1 MTTVRGGVGRATLGL
16 LLAVAVVLL
25 AGCDG
30 ATGSAP
36 GSGLVQ
42 TEPGLTRVPVD
53 ERHEAPVA
61 EGEDLEGEP
70 LSTADFDD
78 KVVVINVWGSW
89 CAPCRKEAPAL
100 VEAQQET
107 EAVAQFVGINT
118 KDLDPAPARAFDRTF
133 KINYPSIFDPSG
145 AQLLKFTD
153 LPPGAIP
160 STLVIDREGR
170 VAARVIGPITKT
182 SLVQLVND
190 VAEGK

>member
-1 MTTVRGGVGRATLGL
+1 MTTMRGGVGRGVLGVLLAMAVL
-16 LLAVAVVLL
+16 LLAS
-25 AGCDG
+25 CDG

-42 TEPGLTRVPVD
+42 TDPGLTRVPVD
-53 ERHEAPVA
+53 QRHEAPIA
-61 EGEDLEGEP
+61 EGEALDGTP
-70 LSTADFDD
+70 LTTADFDG

-89 CAPCRKEAPAL
+89 CAPCRKEAPDL
-100 VEAQQET
+100 VAAQQQT
-107 EAVAQFVGINT
+107 ADVAQFVGINT

-145 AQLLKFTD
+145 GQLLKFTD

-160 STLVIDREGR
+160 STLVIDAEGR
-170 VAARVIGPITKT
+170 VAARVIGPITTT
-182 SLVQLVND
+182 SLVQLIND